1 MIVVVI
7 IGILAAIAFPNYRQ
21 FVARAKRTEA
31 KAALLQ
37 VATNQEKFY
46 LQNSTF
52 TTNMMLLGFAT
63 NPYVTDTGTYSVSV
77 TVADASNFT
86 AVATYLFA
94 DEEAAKRACET
105 ILREF
110 PNAIERD
117 FLNVSYMHG
126 FDIGIASYWSSENAL
141 SIDIANADPES
152 ICESQREFPQPCGPQ
167 QSFAAATNPSSG
179 CSSTI

>member
-1 MIVVVI
+1 MRNNMRGVTLLELMIVVVI

-21 FVARAKRTEA
+21 FIARAKRSEA

-37 VATNQEKFY
+37 VAVNQEKFY

-77 TVADASNFT
+77 TVADVSNFT

-94 DEEAAKRACET
+94 DEEAAKC
-105 ILREF
+105 
-110 PNAIERD
+110 
-117 FLNVSYMHG
+117 
-126 FDIGIASYWSSENAL
+126 
-141 SIDIANADPES
+141 
-152 ICESQREFPQPCGPQ
+152 
-167 QSFAAATNPSSG
+167 ATWQVDGRGVKSSG
-179 CSSTI
+179 PLLDCWTSTR